1 MRILHIHFKNLNSL
15 QGEWTVDL
23 THPAYISEGI
33 FAITGPTGSGKST
46 LLDALCLALYGATP
60 RLGRITKTTNGIM
73 SRQTGECF
81 AEVTFETP
89 KGCFRCHWS
98 QRTARKKAGGELQQA
113 RHEVIDHATGNVLE
127 EKLSE
132 VPRRVEEITGLDFR
146 RFTRTMLLAQGD
158 FAAFLQASSDERGP
172 LLEQITGT
180 GIYTEISQRVHE
192 RRGEEQ
198 KKLDALDSVLQS
210 MKIPDEGQA
219 AAWRH
224 DLEEKKTEEPR
235 LRQDLEDKKHRLD
248 LHDRLARAEE
258 ELEKGEASLQEWTN
272 RAEAFAPQEER
283 LARAL
288 QALELAS
295 LHGALELLRKNRH
308 EESDLLEGLRL
319 RLPELDEALHQADEA
334 WQMAQDS
341 LQDLKTREATLRPL
355 WQRVR
360 GQDLQLQEWEKV
372 LGTREAER
380 ETQKKNLETLEESRT
395 KEQRLLDEETATRK
409 TLDRELEQNAADG
422 ALGEAL
428 GALLERL
435 DALQDLSRQSA
446 RQDQEVGEAENLHAA
461 AVAERQC
468 RDQLLQERQQ
478 ALATLEDAVA
488 RRRKTLEDLL
498 QGHSLGEWRQSL
510 ERLRERRALLDQGI
524 QTLQLRE
531 KHRLLL
537 ENARQRA
544 QELTDSEGALKEDRQ
559 RTEARLETLA
569 RETELLE
576 IQRDLL
582 LRIQALED
590 QRKELRDGEP
600 CPLCGAREHPLA
612 WGQLPPPHA
621 ADDDLARSKR
631 ELQELHDRRARIT
644 NQQGAVQKD
653 LERNAQDQEEARQSI
668 AETEQALRRIWE
680 QRGEEVPQDRWE
692 DHAERRRHEE
702 DEALRRTEDT
712 VIRGDTEEHELAK
725 RGQDREELREFAE
738 AAKLDAQNAA
748 HAETSALQA
757 LEAARRAR
765 SAHATHVDQARQ
777 DLRQRLAPWSDAS
790 LAEETLEDVRQTLR
804 ARKERWEQHH
814 NEKIRLD
821 QTIQMGH
828 HALEQWTLRIRE
840 ATDTLARQDADLEAR
855 RGEHRLLE
863 EERKNLFQDRHP
875 DEEEQ
880 QFVEALTRAEETLAL
895 RRRDKDQA
903 LEGRNRAQDRRDTLN
918 RSLENRDRDLASEE
932 ERWTRR
938 LQEGAFLHEEDF
950 LAANLEEPQRRALA
964 EASQLL
970 KEEGAARKSTLER
983 QRRQRDELREL
994 QGDPVLREE
1003 LLREI
1008 ADLET
1013 RHGEA
1018 QRAVGV
1024 LEEKLR
1030 DLDTLRQ
1037 EHRDQQARCE
1047 AQRRELRRWENL
1059 HHLVGSA
1066 DGKKFRNFAQ
1076 GLTFRAM
1083 IGHANHQL
1091 RNMTDRYILVQER
1104 QAPLELAVVDTYQGG
1119 VARSTKTLS
1128 GGESFLVSLALALG
1142 LSHMVSRRVRVDSL
1156 FLDEGFGTLDD
1167 DALDTALETLAGLH
1181 RSGKLIGVISHVPA
1195 IRERLAAR
1203 IQVIPGPGGKS
1214 ALQGPGCGAK

>member
-1 MRILHIHFKNLNSL
+1 MRILRIHFKNLNSL
-15 QGEWTVDL
+15 RGEWSVDL
-23 THPAYISEGI
+23 NDPAYVSAGI

-46 LLDALCLALYGATP
+46 LLDAICLALYGATP
-60 RLGRITKTTNGIM
+60 RLGRITKATNDIM

-89 KGCFRCHWS
+89 QGCFRCHWS
-98 QRTARKKAGGELQQA
+98 QRTARKKADGELQSA
-113 RHEVIDHATGNVLE
+113 RHEIVQNATGEVLE

-132 VPRRVEEITGLDFR
+132 VPRRVEAITGMDFR

-158 FAAFLQASSDERGP
+158 FAAFLQASADERGP

-180 GIYTEISQRVHE
+180 SIYSEISQRVHE
-192 RRGEEQ
+192 RRGAEK
-198 KKLDALDSVLQS
+198 KKLDDLDGVLRS
-210 MKIPDEGQA
+210 TKIPDEEQEAG
-219 AAWRH
+219 WRQE
-224 DLEEKKTEEPR
+224 LEEKNTEEPR
-235 LRQDLEDKKHRLD
+235 LRHDLEDRKNRLN
-248 LHDRLARAEE
+248 LHDRLAHAEE
-258 ELEKGEASLQEWTN
+258 ELEKAEGLWEEWKK
-272 RAEAFAPQEER
+272 RSEAFAPQEER
-283 LARAL
+283 LQRAL
-288 QALELAS
+288 QALELAGF
-295 LHGALELLRKNRH
+295 HGALERLRKDRRA
-308 EESDLLEGLRL
+308 ESALLEELQGL
-319 RLPELDEALHQADEA
+319 LPELDGALRRAEEA
-334 WQMAQDS
+334 WQTVQAS
-341 LQDLKTREATLRPL
+341 LQDLKTRETTLRPL

-380 ETQKKNLETLEESRT
+380 ETQKKNLETLEENRT
-395 KEQRLLDEETATRK
+395 KEQRLLDEETVARK
-409 TLDRELEQNAADG
+409 TLERELEQNAADG
-422 ALGEAL
+422 ALVETL
-428 GALLERL
+428 EALLERL
-435 DALQDLSRQSA
+435 NALQDLSRQSA
-446 RQDQEVGEAENLHAA
+446 RRCQEEAEAENLHAA
-461 AVAERQC
+461 AAAEHQRQ
-468 RDQLLQERQQ
+468 DQLFQERQQ

-498 QGHSLGEWRQSL
+498 QGRSLGEWRQSL
-510 ERLRERRALLDQGI
+510 EHLRERRALLDQGL
-524 QTLQLRE
+524 QALQLRK
-531 KHRLLL
+531 KHRLL
-537 ENARQRA
+537 EETARQRA
-544 QELTDSEGALKEDRQ
+544 QELTDSEGALEEDRQ

-621 ADDDLARSKR
+621 DDDLARSKR

-644 NQQGAVQKD
+644 NQQGAVQKE
-653 LERNAQDQEEARQSI
+653 LERNTKDMEEARQSI
-668 AETEQALRRIWE
+668 AETEQSLRRIWE
-680 QRGEEVPQDRWE
+680 QRGEEVPQDCWE
-692 DHAERRRHEE
+692 DHAELRRREE

-738 AAKLDAQNAA
+738 AAKLDAQKAA
-748 HAETSALQA
+748 HDEASALQA

-765 SAHATHVDQARQ
+765 SAHATTVDQARQ
-777 DLRQRLAPWSDAS
+777 DLRQRLAPWSDAP
-790 LAEETLEDVRQTLR
+790 LAEETLEDVRQILR
-804 ARKERWEQHH
+804 TRKERWEQHQT
-814 NEKIRLD
+814 EKRRLD
-821 QTIQMGH
+821 QTIQMRH
-828 HALEQWTLRIRE
+828 HALEQWESRIRE

-855 RGEHRLLE
+855 RGEHRLVE
-863 EERKNLFQDRHP
+863 EDRKNLFQDRHP

-880 QFVEALTRAEETLAL
+880 QFTEAFARAEETLAL
-895 RRRDKDQA
+895 RRKDKDQA
-903 LEGRNRAQDRRDTLN
+903 LGERNRAQDRRDTLI
-918 RSLENRDRDLASEE
+918 RSLENRDRDLATQEG
-932 ERWTRR
+932 RWAQR
-938 LQEGAFLHEEDF
+938 LQEGAFFHEENF
-950 LAANLEEPQRRALA
+950 LAANLEEPERRALA

-970 KEEGAARKSTLER
+970 KEEGVARKSTLEQQR
-983 QRRQRDELREL
+983 QQRDELREL

-1008 ADLET
+1008 ADLEKL
-1013 RHGEA
+1013 HGEV

-1037 EHRDQQARCE
+1037 EHREQQDRCE
-1047 AQRRELRRWENL
+1047 AQRRELLRWEKL
-1059 HHLVGSA
+1059 HDLVGSA

-1076 GLTFRAM
+1076 GLTFRVM

-1091 RNMTDRYILVQER
+1091 RKMTDRYVLVQENR
-1104 QAPLELAVVDTYQGG
+1104 APLELAVVDTYQGG

-1167 DALDTALETLAGLH
+1167 DALDTALGALAGLKH
-1181 RSGKLIGVISHVPA
+1181 QNKLIGVISHVPA
-1195 IRERLAAR
+1195 IRDRLSPR
-1203 IQVIPGPGGKS
+1203 IRVIPGPGGTS
-1214 ALQGPGCGAK
+1214 TLQGPGCGAK